1 MTANDA
7 AETALW
13 IRYRSANDHGARDA
27 LFLQYMPWA
36 TAIARSVHRR
46 VRVYPADRDDFVQN
60 ATIGLLEAMSR
71 YDPARG
77 VAFRHYAQ
85 PRIRGAVFNGL
96 RAIVGERPSATDNAR
111 FAARLGSLRQTA
123 DTEGS
128 GFDAVV
134 DAIVG
139 LGIGYLLDEVGQSGH
154 SRGSDA
160 FSHAEVSETEARL
173 QAAVSALPDRLKL
186 IVQSHYFQYLP
197 FKDLALQLGLTK
209 GRVSQLHKAALDKLR
224 DAMHTD

>member
-7 AETALW
+7 AETELW
-13 IRYRSANDHGARDA
+13 LRYKSAGDHGARDV
-27 LFLQYMPWA
+27 LFLQYAPWA

-46 VRVYPADRDDFVQN
+46 IRVYQADRDDFVQN

-77 VAFRHYAQ
+77 IAFRHYAQ

-96 RAIVGERPSATDNAR
+96 RAIVGERPSAADSAR
-111 FAARLGSLRQTA
+111 FAARLGILRQA
-123 DTEGS
+123 GDAEGS
-128 GFDAVV
+128 GFDTVV

-139 LGIGYLLDEVGQSGH
+139 LGIGYLLDEVGQSGYG
-154 SRGSDA
+154 RNSDA
-160 FSHAEVSETEARL
+160 FSHAEASEMQARL

-186 IVQSHYFQYLP
+186 IVQSHYFQYVP
-197 FKDLALQLGLTK
+197 FKDIASQLGITK
-209 GRVSQLHKAALDKLR
+209 GRVSQLHRAALDKLR
-224 DAMHTD
+224 DAMRTS